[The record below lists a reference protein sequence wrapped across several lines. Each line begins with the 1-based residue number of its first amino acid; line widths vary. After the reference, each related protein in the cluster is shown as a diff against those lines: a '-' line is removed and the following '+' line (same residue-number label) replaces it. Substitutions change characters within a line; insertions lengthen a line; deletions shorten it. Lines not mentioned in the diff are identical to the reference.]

1 MTDRVKEFQ
10 ARVTAGGYPLC
21 VERMRISFEIMEQMK
36 GRSLLQVRP
45 AIHAAILD
53 RIPIDIEEGDLICGV
68 GASRG
73 NGIEMDYENG
83 RWTPDEVE
91 SLKSE
96 GYLITP
102 EDEADLYAFMERF
115 AQGNLGVTHTESVGN
130 ILGDERTWAFMR
142 SGIAPPAWK
151 DKKTGSGGG
160 RAQSGLGFGSPGYLM
175 VPDFE
180 RILHEGT
187 RPIIEECR
195 EKIRTLRYFD
205 EEAVERKYFWEGVI
219 RVFEA
224 WIRWVNRYADLA
236 EKKAAECADPR
247 RARELL
253 DMAARCRRVPEYPA
267 RDFREAIQAF
277 WFTFLLTVPSSTAA
291 AGRFDQYMYPYYK
304 ADLESGAITEDE
316 ALELLELLRIK
327 DFQLNRVSG
336 KENRKK
342 NAGMAKW
349 HNWTLGGC
357 DAQGSDVTNALT
369 LLEFRAAIETHI
381 PHHTITLRVNEN
393 TPIPVI
399 VKALEVVKTG
409 IGMPAFVGDK
419 SYINFFQKQGLS
431 LEDARNYCMAGCVD
445 GVIPAVTRVGP
456 APMFIVAMAYDIF
469 MHNGW
474 CPFSE
479 EQVGIRTGDVT
490 KFATFE
496 EYLQAFYKQLHYLLG
511 LACEKFNI
519 ETLAFRQLCPEF
531 FRSALMRGGIESG
544 KDLLARH
551 IKPYDCVVVCSAV
564 GVINVAD
571 SLAAVKELVYEK
583 KKYTMAQLMEALDAN
598 WEGFEEMRRDFLA
611 VPKYGNNEDL
621 PDLLARDV
629 YAQYAKSVMSYSNV
643 NGGKMMPNAISITAH
658 QPGGMCV
665 GALPDG
671 RKAKEILA
679 DASMSPYQGR
689 DTHGPLA
696 AFQSAMKIDQ
706 DAYQATLMNMKF
718 LPSALKTEADMEKLA
733 AAIKIYLTNGG
744 KHIQFNVVDKETL
757 LDAKV
762 HPEKHE
768 DLIVRVAGY
777 STYFN
782 ILTDQIQGEI
792 INRTAHEQV

>member
-1 MTDRVKEFQ
+1 MTERVKRFKE
-10 ARVTAGGYPLC
+10 RVMTGVYPLC
-21 VERMRISFEIMEQMK
+21 IERMRISFEVMERMK
-36 GRSLLQVRP
+36 GKSLLQVRP

-53 RIPIDIEEGDLICGV
+53 QIPIAIDEGDLICGV
-68 GASRG
+68 GASKP

-83 RWTPDEVE
+83 RWTPDEIE
-91 SLKSE
+91 SLKGEFYSIE
-96 GYLITP
+96 P
-102 EDEADLYAFMERF
+102 EEEAALYEYMERF
-115 AQGNLGVTHTESVGN
+115 ASGDLGVTHTESVGA

-142 SGIAPPAWK
+142 SGITPPAWK

-160 RAQSGLGFGSPGYLM
+160 RAQSGLGVGSPGYLM

-180 RILHEGT
+180 RVLKYGARSVIDQ
-187 RPIIEECR
+187 CR
-195 EKIRTLRYFD
+195 QQLKDLRFYD
-205 EEAVERKYFWEGVI
+205 EEAVQRKYFWEGVI
-219 RVFEA
+219 QVFEA
-224 WIRWVNRYADLA
+224 WIRWANRYADLA
-236 EKKAAECADPR
+236 EKMAGEEEDSVRAAELTR
-247 RARELL
+247 
-253 DMAARCRRVPEYPA
+253 MAAACRRVPEHPA
-267 RDFREAIQAF
+267 TNFREALQCF
-277 WFTFLLTVPSSTAA
+277 WFMFLLTVPSSTAA

-304 ADLESGAITEDE
+304 QDIESGAITREE
-316 ALELLELLRIK
+316 ALELLELIRVK

-336 KENRKK
+336 RENRKK

-357 DAQGSDVTNALT
+357 DAQGNDVANELT
-369 LLEFRAAIETHI
+369 LLEFEAAIKTNI

-393 TPIPVI
+393 TPIPVL

-409 IGMPAFVGDK
+409 MGMPAFVGDK
-419 SYINFFQKQGLS
+419 SYINFFVNQGLS

-445 GVIPAVTRVGP
+445 GVIPGVTRVGP

-474 CPFSE
+474 CPFTG
-479 EQVGIRTGDVT
+479 EQVGIKTGDVT
-490 KFATFE
+490 QFATFE
-496 EYLQAFYKQLHYLLG
+496 AYQQAFYKQMHYLLG

-531 FRSALMRGGIESG
+531 FRSALMRGGIEDG

-564 GVINVAD
+564 GVINVVD
-571 SLAAVKELVYEK
+571 SMAAVKKLVYDD

-598 WEGFEEMRRDFLA
+598 WEGYDEMRRDFSA

-621 PDLLARDV
+621 PDEMARQV
-629 YAQYAKSVMSYSNV
+629 YDAYAKSVMSYSTV
-643 NGGKMMPNAISITAH
+643 NGGKLMPNAISITAH

-689 DTHGPLA
+689 DVNGPLA

-718 LPSALKTEADMEKLA
+718 SPTALKTESDLEKLA
-733 AAIKIYLTNGG
+733 SVIKTYLTNGG
-744 KHIQFNVVDKETL
+744 KHIQFNVVDAETL
-757 LDAKV
+757 RDAQDKPQD
-762 HPEKHE
+762 HK

-777 STYFN
+777 STYFTLLN
-782 ILTDQIQGEI
+782 GQIQNEVI
-792 INRTAHEQV
+792 RRTEHQQV